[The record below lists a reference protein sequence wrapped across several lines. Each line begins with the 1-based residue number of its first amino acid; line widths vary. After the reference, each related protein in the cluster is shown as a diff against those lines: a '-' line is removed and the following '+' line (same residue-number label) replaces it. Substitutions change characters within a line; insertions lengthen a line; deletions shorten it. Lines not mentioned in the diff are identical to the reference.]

1 MPVRCLHHEHARRQ
15 SRSAGVGVMAKYTP
29 QTGTRFQRLLALTM
43 TGGAKARKNKRVRAV
58 ADTIAAI
65 AFVILILFIWV
76 ALP

>member
-1 MPVRCLHHEHARRQ
+1 
-15 SRSAGVGVMAKYTP
+15 MAKYTP

-43 TGGAKARKNKRVRAV
+43 TGGAKARKNKRGNAV

>member
-1 MPVRCLHHEHARRQ
+1 
-15 SRSAGVGVMAKYTP
+15 MAKRIKP
-29 QTGTRFQRLLALTM
+29 ADATRFQRLLALTM
-43 TGGAKARKNKRVRAV
+43 SGGAKARKNKRVRGV

>member
-1 MPVRCLHHEHARRQ
+1 MKKFNPAE
-15 SRSAGVGVMAKYTP
+15 
-29 QTGTRFQRLLALTM
+29 GTRFQRLLTLTM
-43 TGGAKARKNKRVRAV
+43 SGGAKARKNKRVRGV

>member
-1 MPVRCLHHEHARRQ
+1 
-15 SRSAGVGVMAKYTP
+15 MAKYTP
-29 QTGTRFQRLLALTM
+29 QTGTRFQRLLALTVS
-43 TGGAKARKNKRVRAV
+43 GGAKARKNERVRSV